1 MFGLEKDPQVIIQ
14 YLQCNYKKYATYAV
28 HSLLKTTLYQH
39 IINKCAYRQE
49 TYTVNA
55 STLHINFELI
65 TSVGKT
71 VLCI

>member
-14 YLQCNYKKYATYAV
+14 YLQCNCKKYATYAV
-28 HSLLKTTLYQH
+28 HSLLKTILYQR
-39 IINKCAYRQE
+39 IINKCTYQQGS
-49 TYTVNA
+49 YTVNA

-71 VLCI
+71 VPCI